1 MLNYLQNSTTASD
14 IHIPTAHEGSQ
25 PSSQSLPTEDAR
37 VNEPD
42 NESMIS
48 TDSSQPSP
56 SSPEHSTTSQHS
68 SESVE
73 SEMDVDAF
81 LGPEY
86 HPCTPRLL
94 TYRIVGDN
102 IDKNIKPRNMTSDHQ
117 TRSLHYFHAYAVR
130 DRIDLSS
137 PRRDQEGSE
146 TTRQVQGTPRRVFHA
161 QGRWPLSP
169 RLSPRRRR
177 RDTPSRTLLNQM
189 IPGNSPGVA
198 VSMLHY
204 WLLHTYA
211 NALYIHLLLF
221 RL

>member
-14 IHIPTAHEGSQ
+14 IHRPTAHEGSQ
-25 PSSQSLPTEDAR
+25 PSSQSSPTEDAR

-137 PRRDQEGSE
+137 FSTDLPVPDLQQIDFDS
-146 TTRQVQGTPRRVFHA
+146 
-161 QGRWPLSP
+161 L
-169 RLSPRRRR
+169 L
-177 RDTPSRTLLNQM
+177 PSRDDVDVLHANLAVLVGCILRKHMPFFDKYASGLGRHIMHEYTDHMSTKSEVVSILLDVVN
-189 IPGNSPGVA
+189 
-198 VSMLHY
+198 
-204 WLLHTYA
+204 
-211 NALYIHLLLF
+211 
-221 RL
+221 